1 MEKQAMQI
9 ASWGTNVYVKIP
21 ITNTRGEDAGP
32 LVRRL
37 TNAGIKVNVTALTT
51 TKQVE
56 HIVNYLAED
65 MPSYVSVFAGRIA
78 DTGRDPMPMIAE
90 SMQILRKRPSA
101 ELIWAS
107 PRELLNIFQAE
118 SVGCHIITVST
129 DLLAKLPI
137 IGKDLIEYSMETVQM
152 FYRDAVQAGF
162 NIEI

>member
-1 MEKQAMQI
+1 
-9 ASWGTNVYVKIP
+9 
-21 ITNTRGEDAGP
+21 
-32 LVRRL
+32 
-37 TNAGIKVNVTALTT
+37 
-51 TKQVE
+51 
-56 HIVNYLAED
+56 
-65 MPSYVSVFAGRIA
+65 
-78 DTGRDPMPMIAE
+78 MIAE